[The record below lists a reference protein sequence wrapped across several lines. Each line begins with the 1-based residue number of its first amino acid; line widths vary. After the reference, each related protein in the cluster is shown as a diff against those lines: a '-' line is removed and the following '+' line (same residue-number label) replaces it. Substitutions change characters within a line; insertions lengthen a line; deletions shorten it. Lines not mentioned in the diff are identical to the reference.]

1 MIKTENQSAAV
12 RGSRDSND
20 LIPLHEPFDIAR
32 LGFNRRQVLDHLESL
47 HGRIALLAAD
57 RDAALAQVAELS
69 RVLDHLRQQADE
81 ATTQVQ
87 RILHQPMAE
96 AGARIQRILQLVAD
110 EAAEVK
116 AHTEAEISASK
127 ARADQDIAELKARA
141 DDQITALHAHASREA
156 QALLDQAR
164 RQCDQLES
172 ESAARR
178 QATEQA
184 IAQREAE
191 TNQRIRNSQLRS
203 LAGVHLLLRMMDKNL
218 TDRMA
223 AVERNESA
231 LRKLR
236 AQMTSETTALQR
248 LRAEVTAAHQLP
260 TEALK
265 QVRKIPAEPAVG
277 ESDTAKQPEIPIQ
290 RDGKEATIAA
300 YDHRRPA
307 GTDVTHDGT
316 GACSPSAHHG
326 NPRRRRPGDVITA
339 VVKLLRHPGPRR
351 RADQGR
357 GSSTSRCLDA
367 VLAWS
372 RRRTPVSHAKPASR
386 VPGRAVKTAE
396 LDSRRDSERSKI
408 I

>member
-141 DDQITALHAHASREA
+141 DDQTTALQAHASHEA
-156 QALLDQAR
+156 QSLLDQTR

-277 ESDTAKQPEIPIQ
+277 ESDPAKQPEIPIQ

-300 YDHRRPA
+300 YDHRHRA
-307 GTDVTHDGT
+307 GTDVAHDG
-316 GACSPSAHHG
+316 S
-326 NPRRRRPGDVITA
+326 PRRRRSGDVMTA

>member
-1 MIKTENQSAAV
+1 MIKTENQSVAV

-81 ATTQVQ
+81 ATAQVQ
-87 RILHQPMAE
+87 RILQQPMAQ
-96 AGARIQRILQLVAD
+96 AGVRIQRILQLVAE

-127 ARADQDIAELKARA
+127 ARAEQDIAKLKAWA
-141 DDQITALHAHASREA
+141 DDQITALQAQASREA
-156 QALLDQAR
+156 QSLLDQAR

-178 QATEQA
+178 QAAEQA

-191 TNQRIRNSQLRS
+191 ANKRIRNSELRS
-203 LAGVHLLLRMMDKNL
+203 LAGVHLMLRVMDKNL

-236 AQMTSETTALQR
+236 AQMNSEVTALQS
-248 LRAEVTAAHQLP
+248 LRAEVTAAHQLS
-260 TEALK
+260 TEALE
-265 QVRKIPAEPAVG
+265 QVHKIPAEPAAG
-277 ESDTAKQPEIPIQ
+277 ESDTAGQPEVPIQ
-290 RDGKEATIAA
+290 RDGKDRTSTAAA
-300 YDHRRPA
+300 YDHRRLA
-307 GTDVTHDGT
+307 GTDVARD
-316 GACSPSAHHG
+316 G
-326 NPRRRRPGDVITA
+326 NPWRRRHGGVMTA
-339 VVKLLRHPGPRR
+339 VVKLLRHPGPCRQ
-351 RADQGR
+351 ADHGR
-357 GSSTSRCLDA
+357 ESSTSRCLGA
-367 VLAWS
+367 VFAWS
-372 RRRTPVSHAKPASR
+372 RCRTPVSHSKPASG
-386 VPGRAVKTAE
+386 VPGRAVKAAE
-396 LDSRRDSERSKI
+396 LDSRWDSERSKI

>member
-1 MIKTENQSAAV
+1 MIKMENQSAAV

-20 LIPLHEPFDIAR
+20 LLPLHEPFDIAR
-32 LGFNRRQVLDHLESL
+32 LGFNRRQVLDHLELL

-81 ATTQVQ
+81 ATAQVQ
-87 RILHQPMAE
+87 RILQQPLAQ
-96 AGARIQRILQLVAD
+96 AGARIQRVLQLVAD

-127 ARADQDIAELKARA
+127 ARADQDITELKARA
-141 DDQITALHAHASREA
+141 DDQITALQAQVSREA

-178 QATEQA
+178 KAAEQE

-191 TNQRIRNSQLRS
+191 TNERIRNSQLRS
-203 LAGVHLLLRMMDKNL
+203 LAAVHLLLRIMDKNL
-218 TDRMA
+218 TDRVA

-236 AQMTSETTALQR
+236 AQMTSETTAIQSLH
-248 LRAEVTAAHQLP
+248 AEVTAAHQLP

-265 QVRKIPAEPAVG
+265 QVRKIPAEPAVD
-277 ESDTAKQPEIPIQ
+277 ESGTAQQSEIPIQ
-290 RDGKEATIAA
+290 RDGKEATSTAAA
-300 YDHRRPA
+300 YDHRHRA
-307 GTDVTHDGT
+307 GTDVAHDG
-316 GACSPSAHHG
+316 S
-326 NPRRRRPGDVITA
+326 PRRRRSGDVMTA

-357 GSSTSRCLDA
+357 GSSISRCLDA

-372 RRRTPVSHAKPASR
+372 RCRTPV
-386 VPGRAVKTAE
+386 
-396 LDSRRDSERSKI
+396 SRRDSEQSKI